1 MRAFLSLCLPKIQR
15 WEGMR
20 GQNATLKCHPRS
32 GDFAYNDEYTPTID
46 DNLTHGKVE
55 RQQRVSTQPDTQGVM
70 PSQAVLLSA

>member
-1 MRAFLSLCLPKIQR
+1 MRSLSICLPKIQR

-20 GQNATLKCHPRS
+20 GQNATLKCYPMS
-32 GDFAYNDEYTPTID
+32 GDFAYDDEYTPTID

-70 PSQAVLLSA
+70 PSQTVFLSA